1 MASSPTPLR
10 RSRSALLPME
20 GSATKQVLMKFR
32 WFKSMLQFNLDFNTV
47 PTDKQTVVCEKYG
60 LWSVVEKLAGTTR
73 RRRQS
78 CTSDRGK
85 TRPCLRRNT
94 TYSGVRGHE
103 SLLGV
108 GRVITSLD
116 PKAVGDLVQV
126 PVLHGSI
133 ESCIGDKT

>member
-1 MASSPTPLR
+1 
-10 RSRSALLPME
+10 ME

-32 WFKSMLQFNLDFNTV
+32 WFLKVKSMLQLNLDFNTV

-85 TRPCLRRNT
+85 TLMGCVYAETQPIVA
-94 TYSGVRGHE
+94 Y
-103 SLLGV
+103 
-108 GRVITSLD
+108 
-116 PKAVGDLVQV
+116 AVTRAC
-126 PVLHGSI
+126 SA
-133 ESCIGDKT
+133 